1 MFEKRIN
8 VVVDSM
14 IEHEISAYCYSE
26 KECVGIGF
34 GVSFDSGEDSIETIG
49 CDWINIGMSESFWE
63 NAFEFD
69 AGIEKAS
76 MLIDENPNLTYRQA
90 LYEVFG
96 DFQMSYTMDGKDIDF
111 KCEID
116 ATESM
121 YDLLVEL

>member
-1 MFEKRIN
+1 
-8 VVVDSM
+8 M